1 MKKDILTIKSFLVK
15 DKELII
21 ISKKNVEYHLECQ
34 EGSVLTPIQTCEG
47 KLVGIN
53 YLCLGDII
61 KIKYFNLN
69 SNKIIIKKIYIKT
82 KYNFDSESSE
92 DSDILIYS

>member
-15 DKELII
+15 EKELII
-21 ISKKNVEYHLECQ
+21 ISKKDIEYYLECE
-34 EGSVLTPIQTCEG
+34 EGTVLTPIQTCQ
-47 KLVGIN
+47 KDLVSIN
-53 YLCLGDII
+53 YLSIGDII

-82 KYNFDSESSE
+82 KYDFNSDSSE